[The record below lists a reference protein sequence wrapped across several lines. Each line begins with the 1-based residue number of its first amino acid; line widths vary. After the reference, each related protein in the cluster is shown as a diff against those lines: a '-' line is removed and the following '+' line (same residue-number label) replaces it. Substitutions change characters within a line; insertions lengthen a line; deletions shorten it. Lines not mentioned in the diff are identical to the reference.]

1 MYRILLKFFKHGKIC
16 INPVMMFAS
25 SMYCII
31 SFSCW
36 HCSLSK
42 PKQAWK
48 CFSSL
53 FSHFLQ
59 FFLPALSL
67 THSLTRFSLS
77 SIILLFPPRTPS
89 LSSNSLSFSSRA
101 LYPSSRPLSLPLL
114 SFLVPQITLFL
125 QSQFCFGVF
134 WEPAHILTGLN
145 HTSVSQ
151 PVCVHLC
158 DRSRFF
164 RLECIQYVL
173 DWAPALH
180 WWKKANG
187 VRRKPGAH
195 WCVAEGQHFSPLS
208 LTSSGCFTPPPLQ
221 CFCVRIGIR

>member
-42 PKQAWK
+42 TKQAWK

-53 FSHFLQ
+53 FSRFLQ
-59 FFLPALSL
+59 FFLPALS
-67 THSLTRFSLS
+67 HSFSDLFLS
-77 SIILLFPPRTPS
+77 FFHYSVV
-89 LSSNSLSFSSRA
+89 SSQNTISFLQFSLSFSSRA

-125 QSQFCFGVF
+125 QSQFCFGAF
-134 WEPAHILTGLN
+134 WESAHILTGLN

-164 RLECIQYVL
+164 RLKCIQYVL